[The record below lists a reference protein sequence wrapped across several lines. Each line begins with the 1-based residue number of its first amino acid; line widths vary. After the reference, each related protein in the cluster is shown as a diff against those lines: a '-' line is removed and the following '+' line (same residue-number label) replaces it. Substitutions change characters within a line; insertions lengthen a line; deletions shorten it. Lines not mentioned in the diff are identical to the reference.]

1 MDTGIPLTPSASKI
15 VCFGRTFAKHAL
27 ELGNEIPREPVFFL
41 KAPSAV
47 ITDGV
52 AIQLPAA
59 SKEVHYEAEAAI
71 VIGQRLTAAS
81 PKAAYAAIQG
91 WTVLNDVTARDLQRA
106 DKGRFTR
113 AKGFDTFCP
122 IGSVLI
128 RQLDWA
134 NTYVQC
140 LVNSEQRQYASLSE
154 LLLTPAELVSHASY
168 CMTLMPGDIVS
179 LGTPAGVGPLK
190 NGDVVTAQ
198 LVSDSGN
205 VLVGVSNPVLG
216 QNG

>member
-1 MDTGIPLTPSASKI
+1 MDTGIPLTPAASKI
-15 VCFGRTFAKHAL
+15 VCFGRTFAKHAV

-41 KAPSAV
+41 KAPSAM
-47 ITDGV
+47 IADGA

-59 SKEVHYEAEAAI
+59 SQEVHYEAEAAI
-71 VIGQRLTAAS
+71 VIGQKIKAVS
-81 PKAAYAAIQG
+81 PEAAYAAIQG
-91 WTVLNDVTARDLQRA
+91 WTVLNDVTARDIQRA

-122 IGSVLI
+122 IASVFVP
-128 RQLDWA
+128 QLDWA
-134 NTYVQC
+134 KTYVQC
-140 LVNSEQRQYASLSE
+140 LVNSEQRQYAPLSE
-154 LLLTPAELVSHASY
+154 LLLTPAELVSHASHY
-168 CMTLMPGDIVS
+168 MTLMPGDIVS

-205 VLVGVSNPVLG
+205 ILVGVSNPVLG
-216 QNG
+216 YID